1 MTCAMRYVRRPR
13 KSTVLHRRR
22 HIFLY
27 CALHNHRSVGRIVI
41 FYPDDR
47 TTKRRVSRGYALL
60 YHAYELQRSWLNSAS
75 AFASI
80 GVEMLNNPANP
91 FNYIGPM
98 GYMNIGPV
106 AASALEVFAHATAS
120 YGKPAW
126 NLEAI
131 EVDGVAD
138 SVVEATVVNRPFGDL
153 KEFYR
158 ENLPD
163 DAPRMLVVAPMSG
176 HYATLL
182 RGTVERMLQNYRV
195 FVTDWADA
203 KTVPLHEGTFDL
215 DDYMDYVIGFLEHI
229 GEGAHVMAVCQP
241 SVPVFAATAIM
252 NRDAHP
258 CAPRTLTMMG
268 GPIDTRCSPTSVN
281 DLAMDRPIEWFRH
294 NVIATVPMQYRGAG
308 RRVYPGFMQLAG
320 FMSMNLGNHMM
331 SHYEMF
337 KHLTVGDDE
346 SAQAT
351 KDFYDEYR
359 SVCDMTA
366 EFYLQTVQEV
376 FQDHALPNGTFL
388 HRGKRVD
395 LGDITRTALLA
406 IEGERDDI
414 SGLGQTKAALR
425 LTPRLD
431 ASKKRYYMAEGAG
444 HYGIFNGSRW
454 REKIAPVVEEFIAAH
469 G

>member
-1 MTCAMRYVRRPR
+1 MTVFTRAGDRIMR
-13 KSTVLHRRR
+13 
-22 HIFLY
+22 
-27 CALHNHRSVGRIVI
+27 
-41 FYPDDR
+41 R
-47 TTKRRVSRGYALL
+47 TSRGYVLL

-75 AFASI
+75 TIASI
-80 GVEMLNNPANP
+80 GVEMLNNPSNP
-91 FNYIGPM
+91 LNHLDPMGYLNIGPM
-98 GYMNIGPV
+98 
-106 AASALEVFAHATAS
+106 AASALEVFAHATAT
-120 YGKPAW
+120 YGKPGW
-126 NLEAI
+126 NIEAI
-131 EVDGVAD
+131 EVDGTPDPVF
-138 SVVEATVVNRPFGDL
+138 EATVLNRPFGDL
-153 KEFYR
+153 KEFSR
-158 ENLPD
+158 ANLPE
-163 DAPRMLVVAPMSG
+163 DAPRLLVVAPMSG
-176 HYATLL
+176 HYAPLL

-203 KTVPLHEGTFDL
+203 KTVPLHEGEFDL

-252 NRDAHP
+252 NRDDHP
-258 CAPRTLTMMG
+258 CTPSTLTMMG

-281 DLAMDRPIEWFRH
+281 DMAMDRPIEWFRH

-320 FMSMNLGNHMM
+320 FMSMNLGNHMQ

-337 KHLTVGDDE
+337 KHLTAGDE
-346 SAQAT
+346 ASAQAT

-359 SVCDMTA
+359 SVADMTA

-414 SGLGQTKAALR
+414 SGLGQTKAALD
-425 LTPRLD
+425 LTPKLD
-431 ASKKRYYMAEGAG
+431 SAKKRYYMADGAG
-444 HYGIFNGSRW
+444 HYGIFNGSKGRD
-454 REKIAPVVEEFIAAH
+454 RIAPVVEEFIAAH

>member
-1 MTCAMRYVRRPR
+1 M
-13 KSTVLHRRR
+13 
-22 HIFLY
+22 
-27 CALHNHRSVGRIVI
+27 
-41 FYPDDR
+41 
-47 TTKRRVSRGYALL
+47 L
-60 YHAYELQRSWLNSAS
+60 YHAYELQRSWLHSAS
-75 AFASI
+75 ALASI
-80 GVEMLNNPANP
+80 GAEMLSNPAH
-91 FNYIGPM
+91 
-98 GYMNIGPV
+98 PV
-106 AASALEVFAHATAS
+106 NFMTPAGSRGLGTIASSALEVFAHASAS

-126 NLEAI
+126 NIESVSVDGQVDPVIEAI
-131 EVDGVAD
+131 E
-138 SVVEATVVNRPFGDL
+138 VNRPFGGL
-153 KEFYR
+153 KRFQRAGLAE
-158 ENLPD
+158 
-163 DAPRMLVVAPMSG
+163 DAPSLLIVAPMSG

-195 FVTDWADA
+195 YVTDWADA
-203 KTVPLHEGTFDL
+203 RTVPLSDGRFDL
-215 DDYMDYVIGFLEHI
+215 DDYMDYVIAFLEHI
-229 GEGAHVMAVCQP
+229 GPGANVMAVCQP

-252 NRDAHP
+252 NRDSHP
-258 CAPRTLTMMG
+258 CTPKTLTMMG

-281 DLAMDRPIEWFRH
+281 DLAMERPIEWFRH
-294 NVIATVPMQYRGAG
+294 TVIATVPMQYRGAG

-366 EFYLQTVQEV
+366 EFYLQTVEEV
-376 FQDHALPNGTFL
+376 FQTHALPNGTFV
-388 HRGKRVD
+388 HRGKRID
-395 LGDITRTALLA
+395 LGDITQTALLA

-414 SGLGQTKAALR
+414 SGLGQTKAALD
-425 LTPRLD
+425 LTPHL
-431 ASKKRYYMAEGAG
+431 AANKKRYYMAEGAG

-454 REKIAPVVEEFIAAH
+454 REKIAPVVEDFIARH